1 MRQRAEDEPRPPPGR
16 RERRKRLGRA
26 LVKPARLLACAGAL
40 AAPSA
45 ARAEPPAAPP
55 VEAPAEPSRIRR
67 YLPQARN
74 FVGVGPIFGLTGHV
88 DSPVAGVLGVELSY
102 VRYPVG
108 AFGFGL
114 GAFAQAQSVGLTHGR
129 WAVGPQINF
138 MMFGAELGAFIEEG
152 HGGRA
157 TTIGLHA
164 SPFVSIGFFSAAL
177 RIGIPVG
184 TLAEGTPYGLD
195 LGLICA
201 IKAPIPL
208 DGQLFGLA
216 FH

>member
-1 MRQRAEDEPRPPPGR
+1 MRYRAGDAPRPLSGRRFGPPGLV
-16 RERRKRLGRA
+16 RLVCSFVA
-26 LVKPARLLACAGAL
+26 FAAGLTAT
-40 AAPSA
+40 AVAS
-45 ARAEPPAAPP
+45 AEPPAFALTP
-55 VEAPAEPSRIRR
+55 EPSSPSRGNLR
-67 YLPQARN
+67 QAKN
-74 FVGVGPIFGLTGHV
+74 FVGLGPLFGITGHT
-88 DSPVAGVLGVELSY
+88 DDTISGALGFELSY
-102 VRYPVG
+102 VRYPVE

-114 GAFAQAQSVGLTHGR
+114 GAFAQAQSVGFTHGR
-129 WAVGPQINF
+129 WAFGPQINF
-138 MMFGAELGAFIEEG
+138 MMFGAEIGAYLEEG
-152 HGGRA
+152 YGNRA

-177 RIGIPVG
+177 RIGVPVS
-184 TLAEGTPYGLD
+184 AFSEGTPYGLD

>member
-1 MRQRAEDEPRPPPGR
+1 MRHRAGDAPRPSSGRRLGPPGLV
-16 RERRKRLGRA
+16 RLVCS
-26 LVKPARLLACAGAL
+26 LGAL
-40 AAPSA
+40 AAGLVASA
-45 ARAEPPAAPP
+45 ADAAEPAPAPP
-55 VEAPAEPSRIRR
+55 APSPEPSGGGGASRSNPR
-67 YLPQARN
+67 QAKN
-74 FVGVGPIFGLTGHV
+74 FVGLGPLFGITGHV
-88 DSPVAGVLGVELSY
+88 DGTIYGALGFELSY
-102 VRYPVG
+102 VRYPVE

-114 GAFAQAQSVGLTHGR
+114 GAFAQAQSVGFTHGR
-129 WAVGPQINF
+129 WAFGPQINF
-138 MMFGAELGAFIEEG
+138 MMFGAELGAYLEEG
-152 HGGRA
+152 YGTRA

-177 RIGIPVG
+177 RIGVPVS
-184 TLAEGTPYGLD
+184 AFSEGTPYGLD